1 MYAVVEIAGHQ
12 VRVDKG
18 QHLKVPK
25 LDLQEG
31 ASHQI
36 SEVLMLGDTDR
47 TQVGQPHVEGAAV
60 QANKRVLGPGGQ
72 SVLFRAGQYGVQSLG
87 PITVPPGDHAF
98 AIRDPAWHERQAS
111 LLVHQLFA
119 RTD

>member
-60 QANKRVLGPGGQ
+60 QATVLGHGRGEKII
-72 SVLFRAGQYGVQSLG
+72 VFKMKRRKTFRRRNGHRQDY
-87 PITVPPGDHAF
+87 TE
-98 AIRDPAWHERQAS
+98 IRIDDIVAAN
-111 LLVHQLFA
+111 
-119 RTD
+119 

>member
-36 SEVLMLGDTDR
+36 SEVLMLGDTHR

-60 QANKRVLGPGGQ
+60 QATVLGHGRGEKII
-72 SVLFRAGQYGVQSLG
+72 VFKMKRRKTFRRRNGHRQDY
-87 PITVPPGDHAF
+87 TE
-98 AIRDPAWHERQAS
+98 IRIDDIVAAN
-111 LLVHQLFA
+111 
-119 RTD
+119 

>member
-60 QANKRVLGPGGQ
+60 QATVLGHGRGDKII
-72 SVLFRAGQYGVQSLG
+72 VFKMKRRKTFRRRNGHRQDY
-87 PITVPPGDHAF
+87 TE
-98 AIRDPAWHERQAS
+98 IRIDDIVAAN
-111 LLVHQLFA
+111 
-119 RTD
+119 